1 MFLLD
6 DILLAPMKGLA
17 AVCRKVEEAARQDLE
32 NQGKGA
38 MSALGELHRRLETG
52 QIDEKNLI
60 WRKHGC
66 WKKSRDL
73 REYSTKMMRQK
84 TPDMQCCPAITPD
97 ERGER
102 NRHEK

>member
-32 NQGKGA
+32 KQEKGT

-52 QIDEKNLI
+52 QIDEKDFDVEE
-60 WRKHGC
+60 
-66 WKKSRDL
+66 SRL
-73 REYSTKMMRQK
+73 REQLDQIAKVLH
-84 TPDMQCCPAITPD
+84 PHD
-97 ERGER
+97 EPSEV
-102 NRHEK
+102 E

>member
-52 QIDEKNLI
+52 QIDEKDF
-60 WRKHGC
+60 
-66 WKKSRDL
+66 DL
-73 REYSTKMMRQK
+73 EETRLLEKIEGLARILHK
-84 TPDMQCCPAITPD
+84 ND
-97 ERGER
+97 ETEDA
-102 NRHEK
+102 

>member
-52 QIDEKNLI
+52 QIDEKDF
-60 WRKHGC
+60 
-66 WKKSRDL
+66 DL
-73 REYSTKMMRQK
+73 EETRLLEKIEGLAK
-84 TPDMQCCPAITPD
+84 ILHKND
-97 ERGER
+97 ETE
-102 NRHEK
+102 NA

>member
-38 MSALGELHRRLETG
+38 MLALSELHRRLEAG
-52 QIDEKNLI
+52 QIDEKDF
-60 WRKHGC
+60 
-66 WKKSRDL
+66 DL
-73 REYSTKMMRQK
+73 EEARLLEQIEGLEKILH
-84 TPDMQCCPAITPD
+84 PHD
-97 ERGER
+97 EPEDA
-102 NRHEK
+102 